1 MDVMRTISIVGL
13 SLALCFGAPA
23 GHAQTGTAAPA
34 SASADSAAIRN
45 AALDYIEGWYT
56 GDADRMRRAV
66 HPDLAKRYMST
77 DDAGQNWLYTT
88 TADALTRQTGAGRGT
103 NIPEQRRWRTV
114 EILDIDGNL
123 ASVKLNSTTLV
134 DYMHMARWNGEWRI
148 INVIWDSRPED
159 RPRHSRP

>member
-1 MDVMRTISIVGL
+1 M
-13 SLALCFGAPA
+13 
-23 GHAQTGTAAPA
+23 
-34 SASADSAAIRN
+34 

-56 GDADRMRRAV
+56 GNAERMKRAV
-66 HPDLAKRYMST
+66 HPDLAKRYVST
-77 DDAGQNWLYTT
+77 DDAGHNWLYTT

-103 NIPEQRRWRTV
+103 DIPAERRWRTV

-148 INVIWDSRPED
+148 INVIWDLRPED
-159 RPRHSRP
+159 RPRPSRP